1 MQCTPITTVTDKLAD
16 DVATLKRDNDVLK
29 QRLDDLNSHEANQ
42 IGMLA
47 NQTSYLGTLIGIVS
61 VGISLIAIVV
71 GLFVRRRTD
80 EVVKEFEDKKGDLLR
95 VAELEIDKA
104 KATNAQQ
111 LQAMADVL
119 KADFA
124 TEKALLIQ
132 QIKNELQTLQQ
143 TFEQH
148 EESYR
153 SQVQDKLDTF
163 DRYLRGKRDQIA
175 NDVLASGIEAT
186 PAQQQELA
194 VLSSSSHK
202 PAAQMTAED
211 YYNVALA
218 AYSHKDNDAALAAI
232 NSGLNEKLAHTRD
245 DVLTAKLMFIKAL
258 CQSDLVA
265 EIECYQAIED
275 RFATSSEQAV
285 RRLVAQAMINLSVT
299 YTQNNQVEQAI
310 NTYQETIQRY
320 GDDDNLSLREQV
332 AKAMFNLGFTYNK
345 NKQVDQSI
353 DAYQTLIRLYGDD
366 NSHQQQNQVVKAM
379 IMLGIIY
386 SQNNQ
391 IDKAISTYQK
401 IIQIY
406 GNDHNPLLREQVA
419 QTILILGMT
428 YGEKNQ
434 PEQAIKN
441 YTTLIQRYSDD
452 DSPVLREQV
461 ANAINH
467 LGVVYSQ
474 NNQIDKAIKSYKT
487 LIQRYSDDNSPEL
500 REQVAKA
507 MNQLGI
513 VYGQNNQIDQEV
525 STYKNLIKIYSD
537 DESPVM
543 REEVSRGLNSL
554 GFSFLIQAKKALTV
568 DRWAVL
574 KKSLKPLLQALD
586 RQPETELKS
595 MVLGNLGYAHFLLG
609 QPDEAERYTREC
621 LQLGED
627 KVYQAQ
633 QKDAQQHRLE
643 PEDSEYEAMLHRVW
657 QEVSAAKA

>member
-1 MQCTPITTVTDKLAD
+1 MPRAMLRLLLLAFWLLLSTTYASTPIACPPGMQCTPITILTDKLAD
-16 DVATLKRDNDVLK
+16 DVATLKRDNEVLK

-61 VGISLIAIVV
+61 AGISLIAIVV

-80 EVVKEFEDKKGDLLR
+80 EVVKEFEHKKGDLLR

-124 TEKALLIQ
+124 TEKAMLIQ
-132 QIKNELQTLQQ
+132 QVKNELQTLQQ

-202 PAAQMTAED
+202 PASLMTAED

-218 AYSHKDNDAALAAI
+218 AYSLKDHDTALEAI
-232 NSGLNEKLAHTRD
+232 NTGLDQKRAPTRND
-245 DVLTAKLMFIKAL
+245 LLTAKLMFIKGL
-258 CQSDLVA
+258 CQSEPQA
-265 EIECYQAIED
+265 QIECYQAMVD
-275 RFATSSEQAV
+275 QFAKSTVPAV
-285 RRLVAQAMINLSVT
+285 NEEIVKAMINLGVAFGN
-299 YTQNNQVEQAI
+299 NNQLDQAI
-310 NTYQETIQRY
+310 HTYQTIEHSYYDEKNPILPELLAKAMLNLGYAYSLSKQPDKVVKTYKSLVQRY
-320 GDDDNLSLREQV
+320 GDDGSPTLRASV
-332 AKAMFNLGFTYNK
+332 NNALNNIGFT
-345 NKQVDQSI
+345 
-353 DAYQTLIRLYGDD
+353 
-366 NSHQQQNQVVKAM
+366 
-379 IMLGIIY
+379 
-386 SQNNQ
+386 
-391 IDKAISTYQK
+391 
-401 IIQIY
+401 
-406 GNDHNPLLREQVA
+406 
-419 QTILILGMT
+419 
-428 YGEKNQ
+428 
-434 PEQAIKN
+434 
-441 YTTLIQRYSDD
+441 
-452 DSPVLREQV
+452 
-461 ANAINH
+461 
-467 LGVVYSQ
+467 
-474 NNQIDKAIKSYKT
+474 
-487 LIQRYSDDNSPEL
+487 
-500 REQVAKA
+500 
-507 MNQLGI
+507 
-513 VYGQNNQIDQEV
+513 
-525 STYKNLIKIYSD
+525 
-537 DESPVM
+537 
-543 REEVSRGLNSL
+543 
-554 GFSFLIQAKKALTV
+554 FLMQAKQAPQA
-568 DRWAVL
+568 DRLA
-574 KKSLKPLLQALD
+574 LLQQALDPLQQAFD
-586 RQPETELKS
+586 RQPETELKA
-595 MVLGNLGYAHFLLG
+595 MVLGNLGYSHFLLG